1 MLLYDDY
8 ASYYPLCPPLAD
20 VPLDSCCLK
29 QTLFP
34 EYTPDI
40 LILPSDMREF
50 VKNVRDVLCINPG
63 RICRGR
69 SAGTYVRFTVHADK
83 NANAQDT
90 DTEPSRIVTRTRVD
104 IIKF

>member
-50 VKNVRDVLCINPG
+50 VKVFNFLLKMISFRLVSLP
-63 RICRGR
+63 
-69 SAGTYVRFTVHADK
+69 TYYSH
-83 NANAQDT
+83 N
-90 DTEPSRIVTRTRVD
+90 I
-104 IIKF
+104 